1 MSILHGVRA
10 LDGYYKLKTY
20 VVVKILFFLL
30 EMQYCLF
37 GFLNIELLGIFLLN
51 TCP

>member
-1 MSILHGVRA
+1 MGILHGVRA

-20 VVVKILFFLL
+20 VVVKILFFLS
-30 EMQYCLF
+30 EMHYCLF
-37 GFLNIELLGIFLLN
+37 GFLNTKLLGTFLMN